1 MFDWVLGNKGKKK
14 AGKRPA
20 YDEAKEIAAEGGVAE
35 RQALAAHDDL
45 YPELLYF
52 FAADEA
58 PQVRREVAQNK
69 GTPLQADQILST
81 DQDAEVRC
89 ELARKIGRLVPSF
102 SGKEQERLIEMAIG
116 VLETLA
122 RDQLPQVRAII
133 SEEIKSASNVPEHIV
148 LKLARDVEAIVSA
161 PVLEY
166 SPLLSAQDL
175 LMIIAGG
182 VSKEALCALSRRDGL
197 MENVTN
203 AIVKTRDVQATGIL
217 LENKT
222 AAINEKTMNAV
233 ASVAVSAVE
242 LHKPMVNRENLPLGV
257 IRRIAGFVSSS
268 LVEIL
273 IQRSG
278 LDEDMA
284 SGLRQA
290 ARRRIDAGDF
300 AEKAPGQSAGERA
313 AEMFAQGKLDE
324 KGIVKAIADKDVV
337 FIHHAL
343 ALMSGIKSKTVKE
356 MLDSGSG
363 KAVTALA
370 WKAGL
375 SMKAALALQTKIAR
389 IQPRSMIKAEDGDYP
404 LTEDELAWFINYFVT

>member
-166 SPLLSAQDL
+166 SPL
-175 LMIIAGG
+175 
-182 VSKEALCALSRRDGL
+182 
-197 MENVTN
+197 
-203 AIVKTRDVQATGIL
+203 
-217 LENKT
+217 
-222 AAINEKTMNAV
+222 
-233 ASVAVSAVE
+233 
-242 LHKPMVNRENLPLGV
+242 
-257 IRRIAGFVSSS
+257 RIA
-268 LVEIL
+268 
-273 IQRSG
+273 
-278 LDEDMA
+278 
-284 SGLRQA
+284 
-290 ARRRIDAGDF
+290 
-300 AEKAPGQSAGERA
+300 
-313 AEMFAQGKLDE
+313 
-324 KGIVKAIADKDVV
+324 
-337 FIHHAL
+337 
-343 ALMSGIKSKTVKE
+343 
-356 MLDSGSG
+356 
-363 KAVTALA
+363 
-370 WKAGL
+370 
-375 SMKAALALQTKIAR
+375 
-389 IQPRSMIKAEDGDYP
+389 
-404 LTEDELAWFINYFVT
+404 